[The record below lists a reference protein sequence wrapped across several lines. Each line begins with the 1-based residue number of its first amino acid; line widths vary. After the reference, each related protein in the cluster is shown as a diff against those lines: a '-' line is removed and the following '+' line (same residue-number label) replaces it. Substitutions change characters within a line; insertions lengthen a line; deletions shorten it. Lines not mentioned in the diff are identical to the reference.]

1 MINATAQPKED
12 VKATLLYED
21 SKWFQ
26 VTGSE
31 KGNKNHY
38 VREQGIKALS
48 MVIESLHKQEILP
61 DIYII
66 SPFKSVADEM
76 KKLLRQSDEICQ
88 YKYHDDWIKS
98 HCGTVHTFQG
108 KGANEVIFLL
118 GCDENSI
125 GAVNWVDDN
134 IVNVAV
140 TRAKYRLYVIGDY
153 DVWKASRNFQIIKKY
168 IDIYRAGDEVN

>member
-1 MINATAQPKED
+1 
-12 VKATLLYED
+12 
-21 SKWFQ
+21 
-26 VTGSE
+26 
-31 KGNKNHY
+31 
-38 VREQGIKALS
+38 

-125 GAVNWVDDN
+125 GAVNWV
-134 IVNVAV
+134 
-140 TRAKYRLYVIGDY
+140 GDY